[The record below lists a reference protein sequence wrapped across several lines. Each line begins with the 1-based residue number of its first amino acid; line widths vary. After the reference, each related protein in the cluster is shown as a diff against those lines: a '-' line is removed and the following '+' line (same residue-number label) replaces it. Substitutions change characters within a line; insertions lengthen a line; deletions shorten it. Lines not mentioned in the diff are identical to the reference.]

1 VVFFW
6 SLDGFNCEIARK
18 AMLAQPGAI
27 RALGLKWFC
36 SKVHEHRELGRR
48 FMLHGVSTWFFF
60 YRGERPGR
68 ATGRHTPGNSRQRA
82 GRPGKRSGPPLP
94 QAAGKLMERIRAKV
108 RPIEKK

>member
-68 ATGRHTPGNSRQRA
+68 ATGRHNARQFEAAVAGGPGPLPRRSRRQRA
-82 GRPGKRSGPPLP
+82 S
-94 QAAGKLMERIRAKV
+94 
-108 RPIEKK
+108 

>member
-1 VVFFW
+1 VVCFW

-60 YRGERPGR
+60 SRGERPGR
-68 ATGRHTPGNSRQRA
+68 ATGRHNARQFE
-82 GRPGKRSGPPLP
+82 
-94 QAAGKLMERIRAKV
+94 AAVAAAREAIRAAVPAGSGQVDGTNSGKSSAD
-108 RPIEKK
+108 

>member
-1 VVFFW
+1 MVFFW

-68 ATGRHTPGNSRQRA
+68 ATGRHNARHSEPA
-82 GRPGKRSGPPLP
+82 GG
-94 QAAGKLMERIRAKV
+94 AAGETIGAAAPAGSGQVDGTNSGKSSTD
-108 RPIEKK
+108 

>member
-27 RALGLKWFC
+27 RGLGLKWFC

-68 ATGRHTPGNSRQRA
+68 ATGRHTPGNSRQRSR
-82 GRPGKRSGPPLP
+82 RPGKRSGPPFP